1 MKTQTEGK
9 VGEVATQAKTAA
21 DVIAQRRERLAV
33 RSGYRSLFI
42 RLLLIGAV
50 AYVFFAYMFLIT
62 QVSGMDMFPAMKDGD
77 LVIVF
82 RLQQEYAKDDVIA
95 YQSPDGRR
103 FGRIAARA
111 GDVISMDDSGAW
123 LVNGTTQSG
132 EILYPTYAVEGI
144 QYPYRVP
151 DGCVF
156 VLGDYRTKAT
166 DSRTYAAIPMADV
179 EGKAITIL
187 RRRGL

>member
-1 MKTQTEGK
+1 MD
-9 VGEVATQAKTAA
+9 TAA
-21 DVIAQRRERLAV
+21 DVIARRRERLAV
-33 RSGYRSLFI
+33 RAGYRSLLI
-42 RLLLIGAV
+42 RILLIGAA
-50 AYVFFAYMFLIT
+50 AYVFFAHMFLIT
-62 QVSGMDMFPAMKDGD
+62 QATGMDMFPAMKDGD

-82 RLQQEYAKDDVIA
+82 RLQQEYAKEDVIA
-95 YQSPDGRR
+95 YQTPDGRR

-156 VLGDYRTKAT
+156 VLGDYRTRAT
-166 DSRTYAAIPMADV
+166 DSRTYGAISMADV